1 MTEQD
6 KNDSAAFQL
15 GLENKRDIE
24 NAKSSFEQFYRE
36 SIRFQ
41 ADMRNSMDMVSSKQ
55 DVLKER
61 FEFGTAK
68 TLKDFKSDWDEFRVQ
83 WGSKMKEDEIRDGR
97 ITALTLDTRASIEEV
112 KHESREA
119 KIWVMRLAIAIFAP
133 ISVGLTISF
142 IVWAFSK
149 FTPWLKGI
157 KRFMNGTTIIA
168 HGMARTDKTDIQG
181 HRLYLSRYNR
191 FYFFNSIRYRTENH
205 SSAF

>member
-68 TLKDFKSDWDEFRVQ
+68 TLKDFKSDLDEFRVQ

-149 FTPWLKGI
+149 FTP
-157 KRFMNGTTIIA
+157 
-168 HGMARTDKTDIQG
+168 
-181 HRLYLSRYNR
+181 
-191 FYFFNSIRYRTENH
+191 
-205 SSAF
+205 